1 MRGGHSHRCSVLE
14 EEFVVVVGGDDVD
27 VTDDVILFICCSF
40 SFLLFGSLRVLFVL
54 FEACYQITRR
64 EHDSLVVMEK
74 IR

>member
-14 EEFVVVVGGDDVD
+14 EEFVVVVGDDDVD

-40 SFLLFGSLRVLFVL
+40 SFLLFGSLRVLFDA
-54 FEACYQITRR
+54 ACYQITRR